1 MSKFREIVDSSPGS
15 KFILQG
21 NAAFALG
28 LVHAGYHAAD
38 GYPGTPSTEVIDKSL
53 AFVQDRINVG
63 WSVSEAVAVA
73 VCLGHAIA
81 GFDSVCTMKIP
92 GVFQGADAI
101 SSSAFFSGDA
111 GALVLFVAS
120 DYVPSSTQHVIDPR
134 YFFSSICIPIL
145 EPRDHQEMYD
155 IAAVAADIS
164 RQFKTPV
171 AILAS
176 GILTHSEGL
185 VKTKEQ
191 RTIIPK
197 GFPKNMSDWMCLPFI
212 ARNNY
217 NKVIQQRLP
226 AIEAW
231 AEDSE
236 LVKIIDG
243 DADWG
248 IITCGINDIIVRE
261 ALQLANIKAPIL
273 SLAKTN
279 PIPKKIIR
287 KFRDSVPDK
296 VFVIE
301 DGYRYLWEKI
311 KFMGLDVIGKEETST
326 ITEWS
331 PDTILGFL
339 SSHLNNFDYKP
350 IRSKIEIKP
359 VARPPS
365 ICPGCA
371 YRGFALTVKKLKRK
385 KKIFASFGDIGCST
399 LLYFFDALDTV
410 LCMGASDSMRQG
422 FVLSRPDMANQVISI
437 TGDSTECHS
446 GLDSTRNAVF
456 RNVPGVK
463 VILDNRI
470 TAMTGGQPAPS
481 SPNNLADNNHNFNL
495 KRAVEAEGCRTVVL
509 DGYSMQQIEDELLH
523 SLELAN
529 DGIFTVL
536 IIEGECIHEIPK
548 EKTNLKLKFDYDICV
563 NCGICNI
570 CSGIELDENKKPSF
584 TVFCTDCG
592 SNDQIC
598 MQVCPK
604 EGAIV
609 PSSEIKQ
616 GKKTE
621 KPAIQEI
628 KYKKGLTI
636 DKKDLP
642 ESLRIAVRG
651 IGGQGNLF
659 FGKVLSELALRTPY
673 SEMQIV
679 KGDTHGMA
687 QLGGPVI
694 SVFCCGK
701 VYSPVLAPNSVD
713 ILVIMEIN
721 EVLRPGF
728 IDLLKPEGTYI
739 FNDFTA
745 LPVNAKKS
753 DYPDFNKIKKDL
765 KGNKIIV
772 SDFYKIAREM
782 GDAKGLTANV
792 VALGLVSTVEP
803 CNKIPEEIW
812 MDAIAA
818 ISPNESAKVANIEAF
833 MKGRSIPHK

>member
-1 MSKFREIVDSSPGS
+1 MSKFRDIVDSQAGS

-28 LVHAGYHAAD
+28 VVHAGYHAAD

-53 AFVQDRINVG
+53 SQVQDRINVG
-63 WSVSEAVAVA
+63 WSVSEAVAVS

-81 GFDSVCTMKIP
+81 GYDSVITMKIP
-92 GVFQGADAI
+92 GVFQAADAI

-111 GALVLFVAS
+111 GALVFFVAS
-120 DYVPSSTQHVIDPR
+120 DFVPSSTQHVIDPR
-134 YFFSSICIPIL
+134 YFFSSICVPVL

-155 IAAVAADIS
+155 IAATAADIS
-164 RQFKTPV
+164 RQFRTPV
-171 AILAS
+171 VVLAS

-185 VKTKEQ
+185 VKTKKQ
-191 RTIIPK
+191 RKITPK
-197 GFPKNMSDWMCLPFI
+197 GLPKSMTDWMCLPFI

-217 NKVIQQRLP
+217 NKVIQERLP

-231 AEDSE
+231 AEDSK
-236 LVKIIDG
+236 LVKITDG
-243 DADWG
+243 DEDWG

-287 KFRDSVPDK
+287 KFRDSIPGE

-311 KFMGLDVIGKEETST
+311 RFMGLDVIGKEETST
-326 ITEWS
+326 ITEWT
-331 PDTILGFL
+331 PEAILEFL
-339 SSHLNNFDYKP
+339 SSNLKNFEFKP
-350 IRSKIEIKP
+350 ERTKVNIDPI
-359 VARPPS
+359 ARPPS

-371 YRGFALTVKKLKRK
+371 YRAFALTVKKLKRK

-399 LLYFFDALDTV
+399 LLYFFNALDTV

-422 FVLSRPDMANQVISI
+422 FVMSRPDMANQVISVI
-437 TGDSTECHS
+437 GDSTECHS

-470 TAMTGGQPAPS
+470 TAMTGGQCAPS
-481 SPNNLADNNHNFNL
+481 SPKNLANNQHNFDL

-509 DGYSMQQIEDELLH
+509 DGFNLKQVEDELKH

-529 DGIFTVL
+529 GGVFSVL

-548 EKTNLKLKFDYDICV
+548 ERTISKLEFDYDVCV
-563 NCGICNI
+563 NCGLCDI

-584 TVFCTDCG
+584 TVFCTNCG
-592 SNDQIC
+592 SNEQIC
-598 MQVCPK
+598 WQICPI

-609 PSSEIKQ
+609 DRSETKQ
-616 GKKTE
+616 GKKKA
-621 KPAIQEI
+621 KPKIQEI
-628 KYKKGLTI
+628 KYKKGI
-636 DKKDLP
+636 KINKKSLP
-642 ESLRIAVRG
+642 KSLRIAVRG

-673 SEMQIV
+673 SNMHIV

-694 SVFCCGK
+694 SVFCCGD

-713 ILVIMEIN
+713 ILVAMEIN

-728 IDLLKPEGTYI
+728 IDLIKPGGTLI

-753 DYPDFNKIKKDL
+753 EYPDFNKIKKAL
-765 KGNKIIV
+765 KGHKIIV
-772 SDFYKIAREM
+772 SDFYKATREL
-782 GDAKGLTANV
+782 GDIKGQTANV

-803 CNKIPEEIW
+803 CNSIPEGIW

-818 ISPNESAKVANIEAF
+818 ISPSEMIRAANIAAF
-833 MKGRSIPHK
+833 RKGREIK